1 MIIQLG
7 WYNEINILNYASLI
21 FTTTL
26 NRMLLVL
33 PNAPSLDIDKQ
44 QDWNLHTRSTQLSS
58 HPPSLIHYYF
68 FIAFMHVIQHLP
80 LSSDS
85 SNTWNLNTPAVLRLW
100 KDMISIS
107 FYMLHPQDNN
117 FFIFLA
123 SSSILLFV
131 AQNNVHDLY
140 LKCTT
145 HVSTRQLWVSTLQ
158 WIDSLKVILL
168 VEIGNLKTRNIIKI
182 ENLCKG
188 NILPK

>member
-1 MIIQLG
+1 MLPWSSQPPWTECCLSCPMHLHWTLINNKTEISTPEAHNFQAILLPWSIIIFLLLSCM
-7 WYNEINILNYASLI
+7 WFNIFLWVRILLI
-21 FTTTL
+21 LETWTP
-26 NRMLLVL
+26 LLF
-33 PNAPSLDIDKQ
+33 LDCGRT
-44 QDWNLHTRSTQLSS
+44 WSAFLS
-58 HPPSLIHYYF
+58 ICC
-68 FIAFMHVIQHLP
+68 I
-80 LSSDS
+80 
-85 SNTWNLNTPAVLRLW
+85 LRT
-100 KDMISIS
+100 I
-107 FYMLHPQDNN
+107 NN

-145 HVSTRQLWVSTLQ
+145 HVSTRQLWVSTQQ

>member
-1 MIIQLG
+1 MDGI
-7 WYNEINILNYASLI
+7 
-21 FTTTL
+21 
-26 NRMLLVL
+26 
-33 PNAPSLDIDKQ
+33 
-44 QDWNLHTRSTQLSS
+44 TRSTSSTMLPWSSQPPWTECCLSCPMHLHWTLTNNKTEIS
-58 HPPSLIHYYF
+58 TPEAHNFQAILLPWSIIIFLLLS
-68 FIAFMHVIQHLP
+68 MHVIQHLP